1 MNALREALTDLPK
14 AVFADL
20 LESDEAYLLVLD
32 LPGVTAETVDV
43 RVDDGRLAVEARR
56 EKEIPTD
63 FEYVSED
70 RSMFLD
76 LDAPLPPDVTTESA
90 EATVERGVL
99 EVRLP
104 KSSVTTSASIP
115 VEDA

>member
-1 MNALREALTDLPK
+1 MTSLREALTDLPE

-20 LESDEAYLLVLD
+20 LESEDAYLLVFD
-32 LPGVTAETVDV
+32 LPGSTAETVDI
-43 RVDDGRLAVEARR
+43 RVDGGRLVVEARR
-56 EKEIPTD
+56 EKAVPGD

-76 LDAPLPPDVTTESA
+76 LELPLPPDVTAQEA
-90 EATVERGVL
+90 DATVERGVL
-99 EVRLP
+99 EVHLP
-104 KSSVTTSASIP
+104 KSSVTSGTSIP